1 MGKIDGWSVPMSS
14 VGPKKTFSAALVPL
28 VIVLGGLVG
37 GLCGPEVART
47 ASVPSEGDL
56 RGSVKSF
63 ASAYAL
69 IEENF
74 ADALAPEKA
83 IYQGAIPG
91 MLRTLDPHSNFLD
104 PEEYRLMQQNQ
115 RGQYYGV
122 GMEVMM
128 DGPSVAVVQAFPDS
142 PAAHAGLR
150 RGDVIVAVDG
160 RDVEG
165 MDSGA
170 VADLLKGPRGTLVKV
185 GVRRYGASHPV
196 SFPVTR
202 GEISPS
208 AVDAFWVRPGI
219 AYVNIKTFESQ
230 SVGRDMDGDFRH
242 LGEDAVNGLIL
253 DLRENRGGLLNEA
266 VAVAGHFLR
275 KDQTVVS
282 HRGRAEPEQM
292 FRAKVGNHGR
302 QYPIVVLVNRNTAS
316 ASEIVAGA
324 LQDHDRA
331 WVLGENT
338 FGKGLVQ
345 AQFPLSEDA
354 ALLLT
359 IARYYT
365 PSGRLIQRD
374 YAHRSFFDYYYHNR
388 QEDAQDSNDVKM
400 TDSGR
405 TVYGGGGITPDEK
418 FPAQRFN
425 AFERRMLLPHPG
437 AFYHFGSVF
446 FGADTPHLPQG
457 WSPDESVV
465 RRFRDYLRQQDIAFT
480 EAEFTENRAW
490 IEDQLK
496 LELYTRAFDKVSA
509 DHVATTSD
517 PEVRRAVESLP
528 RANAL
533 LEQVKRAMMRRTAG

>member
-1 MGKIDGWSVPMSS
+1 MDSGKH
-14 VGPKKTFSAALVPL
+14 KKNRSAVLVPL
-28 VIVLGGLVG
+28 VIVLGGLMA
-37 GLCGPEVART
+37 GLWAPGIAHT
-47 ASVPSEGDL
+47 ATGQSEGDL
-56 RGSVKSF
+56 RGNVKSF

-74 ADALAPEKA
+74 ADRIAPEKA

-104 PEEYRLMQQNQ
+104 PEEYRLLQQNQ

-128 DGPSVAVVQAFPDS
+128 DGPHVSVVQAFPDS
-142 PAAHAGLR
+142 PAAKAGLR
-150 RGDVIVAVDG
+150 RGDVIVAVD
-160 RDVEG
+160 
-165 MDSGA
+165 DSNVDGEDSTA
-170 VADLLKGPRGTLVKV
+170 VADRLKGPRGTPVKV
-185 GVRRYGASHPV
+185 GVRRYGAPQIV
-196 SFPVTR
+196 SFMVTR

-208 AVDAFWVRPGI
+208 VVDAFWVKPGI
-219 AYVNIKTFESQ
+219 AYVNIRTFEAQ
-230 SVGRDMDGDFRH
+230 SASRDMQEDLRQM
-242 LGEDAVNGLIL
+242 GEDNINGLIL

-282 HRGRAEPEQM
+282 HRGRAEPEQV
-292 FRAKVGNHGR
+292 FRAKIGNHGR
-302 QYPIVVLVNRNTAS
+302 QYPVVVLVNRNTAS

-331 WVLGENT
+331 WVIGEST

-388 QEDAQDSNDVKM
+388 QDDSQNSNDVKM

-405 TVYGGGGITPDEK
+405 TVYGGGGIKPDEK
-418 FPAQRFN
+418 FPVQFLN
-425 AFERRMLLPHPG
+425 AFQRRVRFPLPG
-437 AFYHFGSVF
+437 EFYHFGAAY
-446 FGADTPHLPQG
+446 FGADTPRLPQG
-457 WSPDESVV
+457 WSPDEGVV
-465 RRFRDYLRQQDIAFT
+465 KRFHDYLRQAGVTFT
-480 EAEFTENRAW
+480 DKEFDDNHAW
-490 IEDQLK
+490 VEEGLK
-496 LELYTRAFDKVSA
+496 YELYTRAFDKRTA
-509 DHVATTSD
+509 DRLAVTVD
-517 PEVRRAVESLP
+517 PEVRQAMESLP
-528 RANAL
+528 RAHAL

>member
-1 MGKIDGWSVPMSS
+1 M
-14 VGPKKTFSAALVPL
+14 AH
-28 VIVLGGLVG
+28 
-37 GLCGPEVART
+37 T
-47 ASVPSEGDL
+47 ATGQSEGDL
-56 RGSVKSF
+56 RGNVKSF

-69 IEENF
+69 IEANF
-74 ADALAPEKA
+74 ADRIAPEKA

-104 PEEYRLMQQNQ
+104 PEEYRQLQQNQ

-128 DGPSVAVVQAFPDS
+128 DGPHVSVVQAFPDS
-142 PAAHAGLR
+142 PAARAGLR
-150 RGDVIVAVDG
+150 RGDVIVAVDDH
-160 RDVEG
+160 DVEG
-165 MDSGA
+165 EDSAA
-170 VADLLKGPRGTLVKV
+170 VADRLKGPRGTQVKV
-185 GVRRYGASHPV
+185 GVRRPGVPKNI
-196 SFPVTR
+196 SFMVTR

-208 AVDAFWVRPGI
+208 VVDAFWVRPGI
-219 AYVNIKTFESQ
+219 AYVNIKTFEAQ
-230 SVGRDMDGDFRH
+230 SASHDMEEDLRR
-242 LGEDAVNGLIL
+242 LGEENCNGLIL

-282 HRGRAEPEQM
+282 HRGRSEPEQV

-302 QYPIVVLVNRNTAS
+302 QYPVVVLVNRNTAS

-331 WVLGENT
+331 WVFGEST

-388 QEDAQDSNDVKM
+388 QDDAQTSNDVKM
-400 TDSGR
+400 TDLGR
-405 TVYGGGGITPDEK
+405 TVYGGGGIMPDEK
-418 FPAQRFN
+418 FPVQMMNGFQ
-425 AFERRMLLPHPG
+425 RRMVLPYPG
-437 AFYHFGSVF
+437 AFYHFGSVY
-446 FGADTPHLPQG
+446 FGADTPQLPQG
-457 WSPDESVV
+457 WSPDEGVV
-465 RRFRDYLRQQDIAFT
+465 TRFRDYMRQSGLDFT
-480 EAEFTENRAW
+480 DAEFNENRAW
-490 IEDQLK
+490 VEERLK
-496 LELYTRAFDKVSA
+496 VELYTRAFDKRTADRLAVSG
-509 DHVATTSD
+509 D
-517 PEVRRAVESLP
+517 PEVQRAMDSLP
-528 RANAL
+528 RAHAL
-533 LEQVKRAMMRRTAG
+533 LEQVKRAMMRRTTG

>member
-1 MGKIDGWSVPMSS
+1 MPIDSERPKQNRSAVFVPLA
-14 VGPKKTFSAALVPL
+14 VVLGALVAGFLAPG
-28 VIVLGGLVG
+28 VAHTATSQ
-37 GLCGPEVART
+37 PEA
-47 ASVPSEGDL
+47 DL
-56 RGSVKSF
+56 RTNVKTF

-74 ADALAPEKA
+74 ADPVAPEKA

-104 PEEYRLMQQNQ
+104 PEEYRLLQQNQ
-115 RGQYYGV
+115 RGNYYGV

-128 DGPSVAVVQAFPDS
+128 DGPHVSVVQAFPGS

-150 RGDVIVAVDG
+150 RGDVIVAVD
-160 RDVEG
+160 DHNVEG
-165 MDSGA
+165 EDSAA
-170 VADLLKGPRGTLVKV
+170 VADRLKGPRGTQVKV
-185 GVRRYGASHPV
+185 GVHREGAPATV
-196 SFPVTR
+196 SMMVTR

-208 AVDAFWVRPGI
+208 VVDAFWVRPGI
-219 AYVNIKTFESQ
+219 AYVNIKTFEAQ
-230 SVGRDMDGDFRH
+230 SVGHDMEDDLKQ
-242 LGEDAVNGLIL
+242 LGEDNVNGLVL

-282 HRGRAEPEQM
+282 HRGRAEPEQV

-302 QYPIVVLVNRNTAS
+302 QYPVVVLVNRNTAS

-331 WVLGENT
+331 WVIGENT

-374 YAHRSFFDYYYHNR
+374 YEHRSFFDYYYHNR
-388 QEDAQDSNDVKM
+388 QDEAPTNDVKM

-418 FPAQRFN
+418 YPVQYLNDFQRRVRFP
-425 AFERRMLLPHPG
+425 LPG
-437 AFYHFGSVF
+437 AFYHFGSLY
-446 FGADTPHLPQG
+446 FGAAMPHLPEG
-457 WSPDESVV
+457 WSPDDAVV
-465 RRFRDYLRQQDIAFT
+465 KRFHDYLQQQGVSFT
-480 EAEFTENRAW
+480 EAEFKDNRAW
-490 IEDQLK
+490 VEDGIK
-496 LELYTRAFDKVSA
+496 YELYARAFDKRTA
-509 DHVATTSD
+509 DRLAYSID
-517 PEVRRAVESLP
+517 PEVRQALESLP
-528 RANAL
+528 RAHAL

>member
-1 MGKIDGWSVPMSS
+1 MG
-14 VGPKKTFSAALVPL
+14 VPL
-28 VIVLGGLVG
+28 AIVLGCLMA
-37 GLCGPEVART
+37 LLWGPGIART
-47 ASVPSEGDL
+47 ATSQPEGDL
-56 RGSVKSF
+56 RGNVKSF

-74 ADALAPEKA
+74 ADSIEPDKA

-104 PEEYRLMQQNQ
+104 PEEYRLLQQNQ

-128 DGPSVAVVQAFPDS
+128 DGSQVVVVQAFPDS
-142 PAAHAGLR
+142 PAARAGLR
-150 RGDVIVAVDG
+150 RGDVISAVDDH
-160 RDVEG
+160 DVEG
-165 MDSGA
+165 EDSGA
-170 VADLLKGPRGTLVKV
+170 VADRLKGPRGTQVKV
-185 GVRRYGASHPV
+185 GVRRFGADKKV
-196 SFPVTR
+196 SYMVTR

-208 AVDAFWVRPGI
+208 VVDAFWVRPGI
-219 AYVNIKTFESQ
+219 AYVNIKTFEAQ
-230 SVGRDMDGDFRH
+230 SAGRDMEDDLRR
-242 LGEDAVNGLIL
+242 LGEDNVTGLIL

-266 VAVAGHFLR
+266 VDVAGHFLR

-282 HRGRAEPEQM
+282 HRGRSEPEQV
-292 FRAKVGNHGR
+292 FRAKTGNHGR
-302 QYPIVVLVNRNTAS
+302 QYPVVVLVNRNTAS

-331 WVLGENT
+331 WVMGENT

-374 YAHRSFFDYYYHNR
+374 YSHRSFFDYYYHNR
-388 QEDAQDSNDVKM
+388 QDDSQNSNDVKM

-418 FPAQRFN
+418 FPPQMMN
-425 AFERRMLLPHPG
+425 AFQRRVSFPQPG
-437 AFYHFGSVF
+437 EFFRFGSVY
-446 FGADTPHLPQG
+446 FGVDQPHLTQG
-457 WSPDESVV
+457 WSPDEALLD
-465 RRFRDYLRQQDIAFT
+465 RFRGYLRKQGTVFT
-480 EAEFTENRAW
+480 DEEFTQNRAW
-490 IEDQLK
+490 VEEGIK
-496 LELYTRAFDKVSA
+496 YELYARAFDKRSA
-509 DHVATTSD
+509 ERLNWAND
-517 PEVRRAVESLP
+517 PEVRQAVDSLP
-528 RANAL
+528 RAHAL
-533 LEQVKRAMMRRTAG
+533 LEQAKRAMLRRTAG